1 MTVTTGV
8 ARERFIGTGT
18 TGPFSFNYRLYE
30 DAHLTIVKT
39 DTSGVDTAL
48 ALTTDYT
55 VSIAT
60 DFSSATITLV
70 SSLAGDGVDDGGSEV
85 ITVTRDPPVQQLVS
99 WPRNDPFPSSTHER
113 AADLAVMMIG
123 RLDEKIGR
131 SILLPESSALT
142 GLQIPDPLADYAI
155 GWNADAT
162 NLANVGVPTVYV
174 QDDAPTGTIIL
185 NSLWIDSDST
195 DIDLYKHNGTTW
207 VDTTIDLKGDTGA
220 TGATGAAGADGADGA
235 DGTNGTD
242 GADGADGAFLGTEAQ
257 VTARSGD
264 LVPHQDASDSN
275 AAKRSTAQSIAETAR
290 VEIQMFTVGVFTDV
304 ETGNVSGA
312 MFFRVPAWMN
322 GYEITDVAAAHGV
335 AGTGTGTTTIQIHN
349 VTQTA
354 DILSTELTIDAGETD
369 SSTAATPAVIDAAE
383 DDLTTGDQI
392 AIDVDTL
399 PSGTAPTGL
408 SVSITVERPT
418 S

>member
-18 TGPFSFNYRLYE
+18 TGPFSFNYRLYDDE
-30 DAHLTIVKT
+30 HLTIVKT
-39 DTSGVDTAL
+39 DTSAVDTAL

-55 VSIAT
+55 VSIAS

-174 QDDAPTGTIIL
+174 QDAAPTGTIIL

-195 DIDLYKHNGTTW
+195 NLDLYQYNGSAW
-207 VDTTIDLKGDTGA
+207 VDTTTDLRGATGA
-220 TGATGAAGADGADGA
+220 TGATGSAGADGSDGA
-235 DGTNGTD
+235 DGTD
-242 GADGADGAFLGTEAQ
+242 GLFSGTETQ

-264 LVPHQDASDSN
+264 LVPHQDASDSS
-275 AAKRSTAQSIAETAR
+275 AAKRSTAQSVAETAR
-290 VEIQMFTVGVFTDV
+290 VEIELLAFDAQTDV
-304 ETGNVSGA
+304 VVGNVAGGV
-312 MFFRVPAWMN
+312 FFRVPAWMN
-322 GYEITDVAAAHGV
+322 GYVITDVVAAHNIL
-335 AGTGTGTTTIQIHN
+335 AGGTGTTTVQIVN
-349 VTQTA
+349 DTQSA
-354 DILSTELTIDAGETD
+354 DVLSTELTIDVGDFD
-369 SSTAATPAVIDAAE
+369 SSTATTPAVIDTSE
-383 DDLTTGDQI
+383 DVLTTGDQI
-392 AIDVDTL
+392 VIDVDAV
-399 PSGTAPTGL
+399 PSGGAPLGL
-408 SVSITVERPT
+408 LVSITAERPT